1 MILVEDASDLMKLRV
16 IIQLLHI
23 KMIGLCVQ
31 DKHSA
36 LSQLMEDTKQKPGAR
51 ILIFLFKMQGW
62 SDHLHHLPPDQPI
75 FLLIFT
81 ILDLIHY

>member
-1 MILVEDASDLMKLRV
+1 MILVEDASDLMKLRI

-31 DKHSA
+31 DNHSA
-36 LSQLMEDTKQKPGAR
+36 LSQLMEDTKQKSGAR

-62 SDHLHHLPPDQPI
+62 SDHFHYLSPNQPI

-81 ILDLIHY
+81 ILDLVHH